1 MAGVLKGHPGVAG
14 ANGIISDESGNW
26 IPGFTLNLGKRR
38 SFMSS
43 DLWGIFEGLMF
54 AWEEGI
60 RKVLVQSDS
69 RMAVESLKRAPDAFD
84 PNRELINCCINLIKR
99 KWDCKVEYVDRE
111 ANLAAKGVAANFENL
126 SLEVTLHK

>member
-14 ANGIISDESGNW
+14 ATGIISDESGNW

-43 DLWGIFEGLMF
+43 ELWGIFEGLMF
-54 AWEEGI
+54 AWEKGI

-69 RMAVESLKRAPDAFD
+69 RVS
-84 PNRELINCCINLIKR
+84 
-99 KWDCKVEYVDRE
+99 
-111 ANLAAKGVAANFENL
+111 
-126 SLEVTLHK
+126 